1 MRRIKAHVAHGDAIT
16 LARPWRA
23 TSTVRVRADGVVGV
37 VSHCTQGSVNDAYR
51 VPVLLH
57 VMHAHDVDPSKRAE
71 CTRGHGGG
79 ESIGWSPV
87 DDATERGLAAGA

>member
-1 MRRIKAHVAHGDAIT
+1 
-16 LARPWRA
+16 
-23 TSTVRVRADGVVGV
+23 
-37 VSHCTQGSVNDAYR
+37 
-51 VPVLLH
+51 
-57 VMHAHDVDPSKRAE
+57 MHAHDVDPSKRAE